1 MREEKASKGG
11 AEQMNWLKNNWY
23 WVVLMVC
30 SAALG
35 STVCRD
41 VGNLLKGGLR

>member
-1 MREEKASKGG
+1 MKSLPKGPKEVTDKAEHEGL
-11 AEQMNWLKNNWY
+11 NT
-23 WVVLMVC
+23 VLMVC

-41 VGNLLKGGLR
+41 VGNLLKEGLR